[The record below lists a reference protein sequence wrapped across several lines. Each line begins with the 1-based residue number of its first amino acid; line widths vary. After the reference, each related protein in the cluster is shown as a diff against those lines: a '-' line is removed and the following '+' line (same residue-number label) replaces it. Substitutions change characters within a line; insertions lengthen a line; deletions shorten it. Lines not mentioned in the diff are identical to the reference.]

1 MARLISSRALVQ
13 LLRAGD
19 LRARLRATQDAQ
31 AAIRLQVVSAAL
43 ATGVLDALAEA
54 PSTTA
59 DLATRTGATDED
71 LLEAFLRVAAA
82 GGLLRRDGVRWRL
95 ARAGRAVVEDD
106 LVRASYEGFGGFH
119 TDLYRQLHP
128 VLAGRTRRRDVAERG
143 QVIARMSAGFDP
155 FVHDVLVRTVT
166 RCHPRRVL
174 DVGCGEGLQL
184 AGMLEAEPGATGV
197 GVDVDAGAA
206 ALAER
211 TLRERGLAARATVEV
226 TDIRTALAEGRAG
239 ALAGPFDL
247 ALLANVVY
255 YLPPAERVPLLRA
268 VAGALVPGG
277 TLLVITTA
285 ATAQLFSRHL
295 DLLLRAQ
302 EGDMQL
308 PDAGALVAQLTEAG
322 LSPEPP
328 HSVVPGAPLIAVS
341 AVRAEGAG
349 PPR

>member
-1 MARLISSRALVQ
+1 
-13 LLRAGD
+13 
-19 LRARLRATQDAQ
+19 
-31 AAIRLQVVSAAL
+31 
-43 ATGVLDALAEA
+43 
-54 PSTTA
+54 
-59 DLATRTGATDED
+59 
-71 LLEAFLRVAAA
+71 
-82 GGLLRRDGVRWRL
+82 
-95 ARAGRAVVEDD
+95 
-106 LVRASYEGFGGFH
+106 
-119 TDLYRQLHP
+119 
-128 VLAGRTRRRDVAERG
+128 
-143 QVIARMSAGFDP
+143 
-155 FVHDVLVRTVT
+155 
-166 RCHPRRVL
+166 
-174 DVGCGEGLQL
+174 
-184 AGMLEAEPGATGV
+184 
-197 GVDVDAGAA
+197 
-206 ALAER
+206 
-211 TLRERGLAARATVEV
+211 V
-226 TDIRTALAEGRAG
+226 TDIRTALAEERAG
-239 ALAGPFDL
+239 ALAEPFDL